1 MPFIEGHGGEVP
13 MAATETVSPE
23 ITPLRP
29 EKVRDV
35 TASQVL
41 GWVKAG
47 WHDTRR
53 AGRLSMLYGAT
64 FVVAGFAITGGLAM
78 TGLEYLITP
87 LVEGFMLVAPLL
99 ALGLYEISRRLE
111 QGEKLEWRA
120 IVTCWRPNQFHMM
133 TAGLIYMLYLM
144 IWARLAVIIFAV
156 CLPNQPTD
164 WRSLMEVLPTLDG
177 IAFIVTS
184 TVFGGVLATIAFA
197 TNVVT
202 LPAMLDR
209 RIDFF
214 AGAALSVLAVARNPG
229 PMVLWAALLA
239 GITGLGLALGL
250 MGLVVTLPVAG
261 HASWHAYRD
270 LLVPEPDE
278 PLN

>member
-1 MPFIEGHGGEVP
+1 
-13 MAATETVSPE
+13 MAVTDTVSPE
-23 ITPLRP
+23 TLPVRR
-29 EKVRDV
+29 EKVRAV
-35 TASQVL
+35 TAAQVV
-41 GWVKAG
+41 GWIGAG
-47 WHDTRR
+47 WRDTRR
-53 AGRLSMLYGAT
+53 AGRLSLPYGVV
-64 FVVAGFAITGGLAM
+64 FVAAGLILTAGLALAGM
-78 TGLEYLITP
+78 EYMITP

-111 QGEKLEWRA
+111 RGEPLEWRP
-120 IVTCWRPNQFHMM
+120 ILTCWRPNRFHMM
-133 TAGLIYMLYLM
+133 TAGLIYMLFLM

-156 CLPNQPTD
+156 CFPSQPTD
-164 WRSLMEVLPTLDG
+164 WRSLMAVLPTIDG

-184 TVFGGVLATIAFA
+184 TIFGGALATIAFV

-209 RIDFF
+209 HTDFF
-214 AGAALSVLAVARNPG
+214 AGAALSVMAVARNPG

-250 MGLVVTLPVAG
+250 VGLVVALPVAG

-270 LLVPEPDE
+270 LIVPEE
-278 PLN
+278 

>member
-1 MPFIEGHGGEVP
+1 
-13 MAATETVSPE
+13 MAVTDTASPQ
-23 ITPLRP
+23 IAPVRR
-29 EKVRDV
+29 EKVRAV
-35 TASQVL
+35 TMAQVL
-41 GWVKAG
+41 GWVAAG
-47 WHDTRR
+47 WRDTWA
-53 AGRLSMLYGAT
+53 AGRLSLLYGGA
-64 FVVAGFAITGGLAM
+64 FVVAGLALTGGLALAGM
-78 TGLEYLITP
+78 EYLITP

-111 QGEKLEWRA
+111 RGEPLEWRP
-120 IVTCWRPNQFHMM
+120 ILLCWRPNRFHMM

-177 IAFIVTS
+177 LAFIITS
-184 TVFGGVLATIAFA
+184 TIFGGVLATIAFT

-209 RIDFF
+209 HTDFF
-214 AGAALSVLAVARNPG
+214 AGAALSIMAVARNPG
-229 PMVLWAALLA
+229 PMLLWAALLA

-250 MGLVVTLPVAG
+250 VGLVVALPVAG

-270 LLVPEPDE
+270 LVVPEE
-278 PLN
+278 